1 MPSYRTLRLLA
12 NLAAMRGRTKQER
25 REIRQ
30 SFIGKH
36 VTRAAAEAKTMALD
50 EFEYLA
56 VASSAVQDV
65 TFPVSAMTA
74 DRLMVILVPEHNSMS
89 GGIFSMFSIA
99 THLRRIRRL
108 HGHEV
113 LVMTRPQRANL
124 TYFRNT
130 NFVNSENVHRFQQ
143 LQLCTKLRE
152 LYLHVPEYA
161 AGGFLDDLS
170 PADLARLKG
179 VERLRINILNQNVK
193 LMPEPDALA
202 GLRSLT
208 DELSQSVAHHA
219 YFSQDEADRYR
230 LPTLLL
236 PAYTDLS
243 HYAPSGF
250 ADKERL
256 IIYSPDDAPH
266 KEACLATIRRSMP
279 DFELVEIRDIAF
291 DHFMDLATRC
301 MFSITFGEGFD
312 GYLAQPIHQGGIGFA
327 TFEKEFFPS
336 EHFLD
341 YENIFAGPDDMVA
354 GICARM
360 RALAADP
367 DRYAALNRRWVA
379 EYDKLYSYDDYRERI
394 RRLAM
399 GEFDFHPRA

>member
-1 MPSYRTLRLLA
+1 MPHFRTVRLLA
-12 NLAAMRGRTKQER
+12 NLAALRGRTKKER

-30 SFIGKH
+30 RVIGKH
-36 VTRAAAEAKTMALD
+36 VARAAAEAKVVPMDDLQN
-50 EFEYLA
+50 LS
-56 VASSAVQDV
+56 VASAAVQDV
-65 TFPVSAMTA
+65 TFPVPAMNA
-74 DRLMVILVPEHNSMS
+74 EKLLVILVPEHNAMS

-99 THLRRIRRL
+99 SHLRRMRRL

-113 LVMTRPQRANL
+113 LVMTRPQKSLL

-130 NFVNSENVHRFQQ
+130 NFVNSENVYRFQQ
-143 LQLCTKLRE
+143 LQLCTKMKE
-152 LYLHVPEYA
+152 LYLHVPEYL

-170 PADLARLKG
+170 PDDTALLKG
-179 VERLRINILNQNVK
+179 VGRLRINILNQNVK
-193 LMPEPDALA
+193 LMPEPAALE

-208 DELSQSVAHHA
+208 AELSQSVAHHA
-219 YFSQDEADRYR
+219 YFSQEEADRYR

-266 KEACLATIRRSMP
+266 KEACLSAIRRTMP
-279 DFELVEIRDIAF
+279 DFELVEIRDITF
-291 DHFMDLATRC
+291 DQFMDLATRC

-341 YENIFAGPDDMVA
+341 YENIFAGPDDMIG

-360 RALAADP
+360 RALAGDP
-367 DRYAALNRRWVA
+367 ERYADLNRRWVG
-379 EYDKLYSYDDYRERI
+379 EYDKLYSYDDYRERV

-399 GEFDFHPRA
+399 GEFDFHPRT